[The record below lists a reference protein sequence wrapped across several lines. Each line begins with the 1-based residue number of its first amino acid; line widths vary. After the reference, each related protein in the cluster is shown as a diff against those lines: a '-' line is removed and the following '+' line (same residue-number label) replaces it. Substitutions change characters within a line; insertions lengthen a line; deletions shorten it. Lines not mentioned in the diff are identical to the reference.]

1 MTRTVRLFVYG
12 NDDSKTL
19 ESGPDTPAPSKAE
32 PTFLVSTLKLLWCAG
47 GLLCFYLV
55 WGLIQERIMAF
66 KYGATD
72 TDPGSMLFMFVCLHI
87 NMYMYITGCKIG
99 TNLHT
104 IDDVTFQARIFAT
117 RNSWCSSTASWPS
130 SWPSPTF
137 SSSVSR
143 RTRHRSTNIPTA
155 PSPTSCRAGVNTNL
169 SSLLAFQRRCVYSAA
184 TVTCSGDA
192 RI

>member
-72 TDPGSMLFMFVCLHI
+72 TDPGSMLFICLCVCI
-87 NMYMYITGCKIG
+87 SICT
-99 TNLHT
+99 TS
-104 IDDVTFQARIFAT
+104 QA
-117 RNSWCSSTASWPS
+117 
-130 SWPSPTF
+130 
-137 SSSVSR
+137 VK
-143 RTRHRSTNIPTA
+143 
-155 PSPTSCRAGVNTNL
+155 
-169 SSLLAFQRRCVYSAA
+169 
-184 TVTCSGDA
+184 
-192 RI
+192 